1 MKNRILLL
9 IIVLLLLYLLFISS
23 RNNLERQNVKQKDEK
38 RAIFISYIELSEY
51 LGNRSE
57 QEGKKNIDNM
67 IDNIKNFKFNLI
79 ILQVRSFSD
88 SIYDSKY
95 FPYSRYLSGNEGV
108 SYSFDVLSYFIE
120 KSHQNNIE
128 LHAWINPY
136 RIRNTTNKEDIAK
149 SNPAY
154 SMFDSN
160 DVNISDK
167 GIYYN
172 PASAKV
178 QKLILDGVEELLIN
192 YDIDGIHYDDYF
204 YPNLEIDHDNYLEYI
219 RNNKNISIEDYHLLM
234 VNNLVKATHDLTKK
248 YKKKF
253 GISPEGNI
261 EANYSKNQAD
271 VYRWGESDIYV
282 DYLMPQIY
290 YGFLNEVAPFY
301 DVLIRWEKL
310 VKNSNVKIIPAL
322 AFYKI
327 DQKDIYAKKG
337 EYEWIENDD
346 IIMRQVLLSRNINNY
361 EGFAIFRYDSIF
373 REENKTEVV
382 NKEIKNLKTVID

>member
-1 MKNRILLL
+1 MKNKILLL
-9 IIVLLLLYLLFISS
+9 IIILLLLYLLFMPLK
-23 RNNLERQNVKQKDEK
+23 NNMERQSVKQKNEK

-51 LGNRSE
+51 LGNKSE
-57 QEGKKNIDNM
+57 KEGKKNIDEM
-67 IDNIKNFKFNLI
+67 INNIKNLKFNLI

-88 SIYDSKY
+88 SIYESKY
-95 FPYSRYLSGNEGV
+95 YPYSRFLSGVEGV

-136 RIRNTTNKEDIAK
+136 RVRNTTNIEDIAK

-154 SMFDSN
+154 NMFGSSDI
-160 DVNISDK
+160 NISDK

-172 PASAKV
+172 PASTRV

-219 RNNKNISIEDYHLLM
+219 SNNENISIEDYHLLM
-234 VNNLVKATHDLTKK
+234 VNNLVKATHRLTKK
-248 YKKKF
+248 YKKVF

-261 EANYSKNQAD
+261 ENNYSKNQAD
-271 VYRWGESDIYV
+271 VYTWGASNIYV

-290 YGFLNEVAPFY
+290 YGFLNEAAPFY
-301 DVLIRWEKL
+301 DVLIKWEKL

-361 EGFAIFRYDSIF
+361 DGFAIFRYDSIF